1 MWSTSVIPCRID
13 KSDMVLLF
21 KKGDP
26 RRVVSYRP
34 ITISNTILKIY
45 EKVLERRLRTFTNLG
60 AKINSLQGG
69 SKLNRGAL
77 DTVLDV
83 IGATSGVLPTVLM
96 SIDLSKAFDRV
107 NHDILLSTLAKRG
120 IKGRMW
126 SAIASTYYNPST
138 RIREGGHRS
147 REFRLE
153 AGVKQGSVLSP
164 LLFAIYVDTV
174 LSQLDAKGVGC
185 HLYHNDVGTRA
196 HFPGAMFV
204 DDLILASNS
213 LASIL

>member
-1 MWSTSVIPCRID
+1 
-13 KSDMVLLF
+13 
-21 KKGDP
+21 
-26 RRVVSYRP
+26 
-34 ITISNTILKIY
+34 
-45 EKVLERRLRTFTNLG
+45 
-60 AKINSLQGG
+60 
-69 SKLNRGAL
+69 
-77 DTVLDV
+77 
-83 IGATSGVLPTVLM
+83 
-96 SIDLSKAFDRV
+96 
-107 NHDILLSTLAKRG
+107 
-120 IKGRMW
+120 MW